1 MLTSGSTHD
10 YRRPM
15 TRSKAATSMRKEN
28 SPFVNSANSARRQEV
43 MDATAAVFARHGFH
57 GVSTRTLADQLGI
70 KVASLYF
77 HFKSKDEALQE
88 ICDRGIQSALDFVAS
103 SLASSERLEDR
114 VRHYFAMM
122 REYMPAEADYI
133 NVFIHE
139 RRHMSAPALNQ
150 LERRMR
156 KFRKDL
162 MTMFE
167 EAKARG
173 ELRDDLSPRSATF
186 ILIGTI
192 RHLNQLFL
200 EGPYADF
207 EKLMDDAIEA
217 VLRGLV
223 RGKS

>member
-1 MLTSGSTHD
+1 MLTTSKAPD
-10 YRRPM
+10 YKRTM
-15 TRSKAATSMRKEN
+15 SRSKTDISKRKER
-28 SPFVNSANSARRQEV
+28 SPFINSANTARRQEV

-103 SLASSERLEDR
+103 SIAFSDRLEDR
-114 VRHYFAMM
+114 VRHYFTLMQ
-122 REYMPAEADYI
+122 EHLPAEADYI

-139 RRHMSAPALNQ
+139 RRHMSAPALTQ

-162 MTMFE
+162 ITMFE
-167 EAKARG
+167 EAKERG
-173 ELRDDLSPRSATF
+173 ELRDDLTPRSATF

-200 EGPYADF
+200 EGPFADF

-223 RGKS
+223 RDKG